1 MWHDHTLLWAGCVCV
16 CACLSGKRLKR
27 RKTLEPGILY
37 NDINLIY
44 HIASGVETPAFF
56 PPPTKLATYGE
67 NISSGRRAD
76 VPAGRRWG
84 TWALIRRSGWPPS
97 SHRYNISLLFY
108 IDIFLFLW
116 THTHTIYIY
125 IYICIYVYVCTFV
138 YNTDSFSFSI
148 PHLWSH
154 VFLRIRFHHRSLKC
168 SILFWCVCLRAPKK
182 RVCNLSRNFAQAI
195 STHMFTKT

>member
-97 SHRYNISLLFY
+97 SHRYNISPIPSIMSSLKLWSVKYIYIYTYIYVCVFTCLIMFMFTFIYTY
-108 IDIFLFLW
+108 IDIHLHLYWFANICIYMFFLRVCVCICIC
-116 THTHTIYIY
+116 IYIY
-125 IYICIYVYVCTFV
+125 ILGICRYMCIYIY
-138 YNTDSFSFSI
+138 I
-148 PHLWSH
+148 
-154 VFLRIRFHHRSLKC
+154 
-168 SILFWCVCLRAPKK
+168 
-182 RVCNLSRNFAQAI
+182 
-195 STHMFTKT
+195 